1 MQPQEIGKMYSVE
14 FFRARFEPLAT
25 DELLD
30 RLATQTLTEQA
41 QQALIGILAERGYTV
56 EQLEQGVLQA
66 RRDQFL
72 RTGVDNHCDDCGRS
86 LLFHRF
92 EREGQKFCDVECF
105 HASRCR
111 RAAVDLSQD
120 EIEARARD
128 MKAGPCPICTATG
141 RHPDIHRSHR
151 IVSAI
156 FMITTVTRQR
166 FSCDACARREQC
178 WAILYCL
185 LLGWWS
191 LKGIFLT
198 PVWVFRN
205 LRAMRASGRDVP
217 TPTDAL
223 VEAATF
229 ALADE
234 RLAREG
240 GGKYGLERS

>member
-1 MQPQEIGKMYSVE
+1 MYSVE

-56 EQLEQGVLQA
+56 EQLEQALLQT
-66 RRDQFL
+66 RRDRFL
-72 RTGVDNHCDDCGRS
+72 RTGVSNDCDACGKS
-86 LLFHRF
+86 LLFDRF
-92 EREGQKFCDVECF
+92 EREGQKFCDVACF

-120 EIEARARD
+120 EIVARARD
-128 MKAGPCPICTATG
+128 MKAGPCPVCGVRDARPDMRVAHYIASAVFFATTE
-141 RHPDIHRSHR
+141 RRL
-151 IVSAI
+151 
-156 FMITTVTRQR
+156 R
-166 FSCDACARREQC
+166 FSCRPCAKRENLF
-178 WAILYCL
+178 AIGYCL

-191 LKGIFLT
+191 AKGVFLT

-205 LRAMRASGRDVP
+205 LRAMRSPMDGAEPS
-217 TPTDAL
+217 DAL
-223 VEAATF
+223 VETARLR
-229 ALADE
+229 LADE

-240 GGKYGLERS
+240 GGKYGIERR